1 MGVFITY
8 ARKDRELVRQLRA
21 DIAQLGQQV
30 WLDEEMTG
38 GHQWWSTILRQIR
51 DSTVYVFAL
60 SPESLRSRACLSE
73 LRYAEA
79 LRRPI
84 LPIMVRPVAANTAP
98 AVLAN
103 TQIVDYANR
112 TPDTVFALLR
122 AFQALPAA
130 GPLPMPLPP
139 EPPIPTS
146 YLNTYLEQLNANE
159 LTLTAQVELFVQLRG
174 RLDEED
180 DRAAVWSL
188 LVRLRH
194 RRDLAQSLVADLN
207 EVLTPGWKF
216 DPEERFDGRYW
227 DGHAWTTRV
236 WDGGAERD
244 ERLNA
249 IELPAV
255 PDIKPVSSYPQE
267 ISPFGADQR
276 TGGRQAT
283 GRGRLIG
290 FAIAGAVLLIGGVVL
305 LVVLLSGGSS
315 GDPEATAEGFLA
327 AVNQR
332 DAEAAAEFVCQRDRA
347 ALRAD
352 PTDAVA
358 FTATLE
364 RVDAE
369 GASGT
374 FTFLAENP
382 VDGQRVRVT
391 MNLITEDGQWR
402 ACDIE
407 TAQVVPLP

>member
-8 ARKDRELVRQLRA
+8 ARKDRDLVRQLRA
-21 DIAQLGQQV
+21 DISQLGQQV

-51 DSTVYVFAL
+51 ESTVYVFAL

-130 GPLPMPLPP
+130 GSLPQPWPA

-180 DRAAVWSL
+180 DRAAVWNL
-188 LVRLRH
+188 LARLRS

-207 EVLTPGWKF
+207 EVLVPGWKF

-236 WDGGAERD
+236 WDGGVERD
-244 ERLNA
+244 ERVDAPVLR
-249 IELPAV
+249 
-255 PDIKPVSSYPQE
+255 PDLGPKPVSAHPQE
-267 ISPFGADQR
+267 ISPFGSMQR
-276 TGGRQAT
+276 RGRPQAT

-290 FAIAGAVLLIGGVVL
+290 LAIAGATLLVGGVVL

-315 GDPEATAEGFLA
+315 GDPEATAQAFVDA
-327 AVNQR
+327 ANAR
-332 DAEAAAEFVCQRDRA
+332 DTQAAAEVVCQRDRS
-347 ALRAD
+347 ALLSD
-352 PTDAVA
+352 TTDEGQ
-358 FTATLE
+358 FTASLE
-364 RVDAE
+364 TVDADGE
-369 GASGT
+369 SGT
-374 FTFLAENP
+374 FTFVAEEP
-382 VDGQRVRVT
+382 LTGERLRIT
-391 MNLITEDGQWR
+391 MRLITEDGEWR
-402 ACDIE
+402 VCDIQTPRVE
-407 TAQVVPLP
+407 PAP